1 MKILITGVAGFIGF
15 HAAKKLIKNYQII
28 GIDNLNNY
36 YDPELKK
43 ARLDELLK
51 LGLEFKEA
59 DSSNSYGISLYMLG
73 RAYDFNKQYKE
84 AVENYTSANKFFPS
98 KTNKDIY
105 QKAVLNIN
113 LGISLSFIDKDKSKK
128 LLLENLSIF
137 KKKDISE
144 YISTAIKNRI
154 KEAEA
159 ILKTLSK

>member
-1 MKILITGVAGFIGF
+1 
-15 HAAKKLIKNYQII
+15 
-28 GIDNLNNY
+28 
-36 YDPELKK
+36 
-43 ARLDELLK
+43 
-51 LGLEFKEA
+51 
-59 DSSNSYGISLYMLG
+59 MLG

-84 AVENYTSANKFFPS
+84 AVENYTSANKFFES

-128 LLLENLSIF
+128 LLIENLSIF

-144 YISTAIKNRI
+144 YISPPIKKRI
-154 KEAEA
+154 KDAEA

>member
-1 MKILITGVAGFIGF
+1 MLELYACTGTRMMVV
-15 HAAKKLIKNYQII
+15 HV
-28 GIDNLNNY
+28 
-36 YDPELKK
+36 
-43 ARLDELLK
+43 
-51 LGLEFKEA
+51 
-59 DSSNSYGISLYMLG
+59 YGISLYMLG

-128 LLLENLSIF
+128 LLIENLSIF